1 MKIVIAGGSGFLG
14 SALLRKLVEARHS
27 VVLLSRAPDSVRSKL
42 PPSVQIEQWDAASV
56 GAWAAHI
63 QQADAV
69 INLTGESIAGKRWTA
84 KQKDRILS
92 SRINSTRA
100 IVEAIGKAAKKPKAL
115 VNQSAVG
122 YYGNIEYGEV
132 TEDHPR
138 GLDFL
143 SDVAEEW
150 EKEALKA
157 EAFGVRVVLPR
168 TGIVLD
174 KSAGALQ
181 KLLVPFKLF
190 FGGPLG
196 SGNQWFPWIHLQ
208 DEIGAL
214 IFAAEN
220 QNLSGP
226 VNLAAPDSVT
236 MKQFCQALGKAMN
249 RPSWAPVPGIV
260 LKTVLGEMADSLL
273 LHGQRAIP
281 RKLMDS
287 GYKFR
292 FPKLPEALADIFRA

>member
-14 SALLRKLVEARHS
+14 SALLRKLVEIRHS
-27 VVLLSRAPDSVRSKL
+27 VILLSRAPDSVRSKL

-56 GAWAAHI
+56 GGWAAHVE
-63 QQADAV
+63 QADAV
-69 INLTGESIAGKRWTA
+69 INLTGESIAGKRWTT
-84 KQKDRILS
+84 KQKGRILS

-100 IVEAIGKAAKKPKAL
+100 IVEAIGKATKKPMAL

-122 YYGNIEYGEV
+122 YYGNVEYGEV
-132 TEDHPR
+132 TEDHLR

-143 SDVAEEW
+143 SDVAEKW

-181 KLLVPFKLF
+181 KMLVPFKLY

-196 SGNQWFPWIHLQ
+196 SGHQWFPWIHLE

-220 QNLSGP
+220 HNLRGP
-226 VNLAAPDSVT
+226 VNLAAPESVT
-236 MKQFCQALGKAMN
+236 MKQFCQALGKAVK
-249 RPSWAPVPGIV
+249 RPSWAPVPGIA
-260 LKTVLGEMADSLL
+260 LKILLGEMAGSLL
-273 LHGQRAIP
+273 LGGQKIVPA
-281 RKLMDS
+281 KLLEA
-287 GYKFR
+287 GYKFH
-292 FPKLPEALADIFRA
+292 FPKLDEALHNILR

>member
-27 VVLLSRAPDSVRSKL
+27 VILLSRAPDSVRTKL

-56 GAWAAHI
+56 GGWAAHI
-63 QQADAV
+63 EQADAV

-84 KQKDRILS
+84 KQKARILS

-100 IVEAIGKAAKKPKAL
+100 IVEAIGKAPKKPKAL

-122 YYGNIEYGEV
+122 YYGNVVYGEV

-143 SDVAEEW
+143 SDVAEKW

-181 KLLVPFKLF
+181 KMLVPFKLY

-196 SGNQWFPWIHLQ
+196 SGHQWFPWIHLE

-220 QNLSGP
+220 HNLRGP
-226 VNLAAPDSVT
+226 VNFAASDSVT

-249 RPSWAPVPGIV
+249 RPSWAPVPGFA
-260 LKTVLGEMADSLL
+260 LKILLGEMAESLL
-273 LHGQRAIP
+273 LGGQKIVPA
-281 RKLMDS
+281 KLLEA
-287 GYKFR
+287 GYKFH
-292 FPKLPEALADIFRA
+292 FPKLDEALQNILG